1 MLSVSQGNLFGAV
14 NHSMQGRTFC
24 VGANRHIEQSEFFK
38 TEIERSLILLGKF
51 IGVQFK
57 SPFGSSP
64 YDMVI
69 AEL

>member
-14 NHSMQGRTFC
+14 NHSMQGRIFC
-24 VGANRHIEQSEFFK
+24 IGANRHIEQGEFFK

-51 IGVQFK
+51 IRVQFK
-57 SPFGSSP
+57 SSFGSSP
-64 YDMVI
+64 YNMVI